1 MIYLDNA
8 ATTALS
14 PHVKSLLVD
23 RYDTLYG
30 NNSSPHQAGHVA
42 NDSLRTARKKIAE
55 ICKVDPNGIYFTSG
69 ATESINTLFQGYAR
83 LLKRGSSERCEIII
97 SQIEH
102 PAVYQTAHYLGT
114 QGFVI
119 HELKNDTYGR
129 VDMQDLQEKL
139 SAKTALVAI
148 MSVNNETGT
157 IQNIDEIVTA
167 VKAVDEKILF
177 FTDTVQALGKI
188 DVTSFTSKV
197 DGFCGSAHKVGG
209 PKGVGFLYLNPKFR
223 SLPLIFG
230 GDQELSYRP
239 GTVNVPGI
247 DLMAEALEDRFL
259 NVEANATKV
268 KNINA
273 HLESELHKSNIA
285 FKRVISI
292 ELASPYIFCM
302 SLPINNDKLLEKLSK
317 RGICISKR
325 SACSSQSHS
334 KSRILESMNIP
345 GDEIDRIVRVSF
357 SPETTKEEMT
367 IFVEN
372 VAEILK

>member
-1 MIYLDNA
+1 MSISAISVIKL
-8 ATTALS
+8 
-14 PHVKSLLVD
+14 KSFVSSS
-23 RYDTLYG
+23 YG

-42 NDSLRTARKKIAE
+42 NDSLRTARKKNAE

-259 NVEANATKV
+259 NAEANATKV

-367 IFVEN
+367 TFVEN